1 MNLLHDPVFTVDTS
15 DGRTSCSLPQIYAL
29 LDADAVEGFSRL
41 QAHQKQAWHCFLAQL
56 GAIATE
62 DRGLP
67 DSEDGWR
74 EALSALA
81 DEAAWNLYTADL
93 QKPAFMQP
101 PVPEDTLE
109 DFAPIHVTEYDVP
122 TLSKNHALKTRRMH
136 DPDDEHWVYMIV
148 NVQTTAHYG
157 GGGKNADHRISRM
170 NGGTASR
177 PFFGLT
183 PIFGLTPSLRWGK
196 WVLHDIDV
204 LRGHVNEIEDRY
216 SFRRNVSP
224 LLWTVPWN
232 GQDSLDLAQLHPL
245 YIDCARRI
253 RNDGGWKKTGTSSER
268 VIGAVEGQT
277 GDPWAPVNTN
287 ENKVLNPTP
296 AHFGYRQLSKIL
308 FGGGYRRPI
317 SFSSAT
323 KGYLVCRAIF
333 TDPDKTGGT
342 RDHFRER
349 IIPFSNQRRGW
360 DTIEQEAET
369 RVQKAETAANI
380 LSHALYLMLKDDRD
394 DGKQERVP
402 DRLQK
407 GKNRQLSAFHS
418 RVDDCFFRKL
428 FDAPDISDHH
438 RSAFW
443 ETILVGVLRE
453 QFDDAKQLC
462 PAKDRWHRQARAQSV
477 FDGRIESEFTYAKQ
491 FATNHEHTDH
501 EPNGVGQ
508 PDGRALAD
516 V

>member
-15 DGRTSCSLPQIYAL
+15 DGRETCSLPRIYAL
-29 LDADAVEGFSRL
+29 LDDDAVEGFTRL

-56 GAIATE
+56 GAIATG
-62 DRGLP
+62 DRELP

-74 EALSALA
+74 DVLSALA
-81 DEAAWNLYTADL
+81 DEAAWNLYTEDL
-93 QKPAFMQP
+93 SKPAFMQP
-101 PVPEDTLE
+101 PVPEDTLD
-109 DFAPIHVTEYDVP
+109 DFDQIHVTEYDVL

-136 DPDDEHWVYMIV
+136 DPNNEHWAYMLV

-157 GGGKNADHRISRM
+157 GGGQNADHRISRM
-170 NGGTASR
+170 HGGTASR

-183 PIFGLTPSLRWGK
+183 PSLRWGR
-196 WVLHDIDV
+196 WLLHDIEV
-204 LRGHVNEIEDRY
+204 LRAHVNKIEDRY
-216 SFRRNVSP
+216 PFSRNVSP

-232 GQDSLDLAQLHPL
+232 GEDSLDLAQLHPL

-253 RNDGGWKKTGTSSER
+253 RNDGVWKKTGTSSVR
-268 VIGAVEGQT
+268 VTGAINGQT
-277 GDPWAPVNTN
+277 GDPWAPVNTD

-296 AHFGYRQLSKIL
+296 AHFGYRQLSRIL

-317 SFSSAT
+317 ILSSAT

-349 IIPFSNQRRGW
+349 IIPFSNRRRGW
-360 DTIEQEAET
+360 DEIEKEAET
-369 RVQKAETAANI
+369 RVKKAETAAEI

-407 GKNRQLSAFHS
+407 GKNRQLSAFHE
-418 RVDDCFFRKL
+418 RVDDYFFRKL
-428 FDAPDISDHH
+428 FDAPDVSEDH
-438 RSAFW
+438 RNAFW
-443 ETILVGVLRE
+443 ETILVGALRS
-453 QFDDAKQLC
+453 QFDSAKQLC
-462 PAKDRWHRQARAQSV
+462 PAKDRWHRQARAQSA
-477 FDGRIESEFTYAKQ
+477 FDGRIRSEFTYAKQ
-491 FATNHEHTDH
+491 FTNNDEYRITDR
-501 EPNGVGQ
+501 GGLGQ
-508 PDGRALAD
+508 PDGRAVAD